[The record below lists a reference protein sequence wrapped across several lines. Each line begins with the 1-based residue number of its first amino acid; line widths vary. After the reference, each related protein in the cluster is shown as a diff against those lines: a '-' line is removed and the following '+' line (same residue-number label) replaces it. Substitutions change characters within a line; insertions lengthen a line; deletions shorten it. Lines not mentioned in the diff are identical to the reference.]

1 MDPVYLDHA
10 ATTPLDP
17 GVLGVML
24 PYLSERFGNASSV
37 HARGREARH
46 AVEQARSAIA
56 AIADLD
62 PGQVWFT
69 SGGTEANNTAI
80 RGVAAR
86 RRGAVV
92 TGAAEH
98 ESVLRS
104 VERLAGE
111 GRDTVLVPPGA
122 DGSVDPEEV
131 LGALTGEV
139 ALVSLMRANNEV
151 GTLTAVREI
160 AAACRERGVPMH
172 VDAVQSCAYESI
184 SPGHLGV
191 DLVTVSAHKIGG
203 PAGVGALLVAPG
215 VEVEPLIVGGGQ
227 ERGRR
232 AGTENVATIVGFAE
246 ALRLAAKSRE
256 REATR
261 IAALRNHMARRLAE
275 ELGDRIS
282 ITTPL
287 DRSAPHIL
295 HCTFPGTAGRRTDG
309 EMLLLG
315 LDLAGVQASAGSAC
329 SSGAV
334 EPSHV
339 LLAMGMTRSRAASA
353 LRLSLGRTTTAD
365 EIERA
370 VPAIVRTVRR
380 VTA

>member
-1 MDPVYLDHA
+1 
-10 ATTPLDP
+10 
-17 GVLGVML
+17 
-24 PYLSERFGNASSV
+24 
-37 HARGREARH
+37 
-46 AVEQARSAIA
+46 
-56 AIADLD
+56 
-62 PGQVWFT
+62 
-69 SGGTEANNTAI
+69 
-80 RGVAAR
+80 
-86 RRGAVV
+86 
-92 TGAAEH
+92 
-98 ESVLRS
+98 
-104 VERLAGE
+104 
-111 GRDTVLVPPGA
+111 
-122 DGSVDPEEV
+122 
-131 LGALTGEV
+131 
-139 ALVSLMRANNEV
+139 
-151 GTLTAVREI
+151 
-160 AAACRERGVPMH
+160 MH